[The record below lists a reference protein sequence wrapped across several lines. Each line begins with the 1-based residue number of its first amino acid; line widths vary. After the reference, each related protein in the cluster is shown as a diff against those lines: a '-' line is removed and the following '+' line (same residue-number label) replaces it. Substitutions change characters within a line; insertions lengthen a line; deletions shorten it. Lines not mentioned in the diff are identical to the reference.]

1 MKLSEIKSNKIQ
13 MLRGLAI
20 IAVVFIHNTPNGLA
34 QVWLRPFMNF
44 AVGLFLFLSG
54 MLSNAEKWNP
64 KKRIMKVVVPYIIWT
79 LIYVVLF
86 NIKTPTSIPFSFLK
100 GLISGNSAAIMYYIF
115 VYCEFTL
122 LMPLVDVLAKSKY
135 KYLGFAI
142 APIEIIFMRLIPMI
156 MGYNMNQM
164 ISDIMSISC
173 LGWFTYYYFGYL
185 LGNNIIQIKISTRL
199 LGSLWLCSIVLQI
212 IEGYWYFS
220 MGVTNCGTQ
229 IKLSSILSGSLFAM
243 LAFRFIN
250 SEKKSYIRILHILGD
265 CSFGIYFSHI
275 AIMFVLSKIP
285 YYGQFIVFPLNAVIA
300 ILASFI
306 FVIIGKK
313 VLGKYSKY
321 LAL

>member
-1 MKLSEIKSNKIQ
+1 

-34 QVWLRPFMNF
+34 QVLCRPFMNF
-44 AVGLFLFLSG
+44 SVGLFLFLSG

-64 KKRIMKVVVPYIIWT
+64 KKRIMKVVIPYIIWT
-79 LIYVVLF
+79 LVYVVLF
-86 NIKTPTSIPFSFLK
+86 NIKTPTSIPIAYLK
-100 GLISGNSAAIMYYIF
+100 GLISGKSSAIMYYIF

-122 LMPLVDVLAKSKY
+122 LMPLIDVLAKSKY

-142 APIEIIFMRLIPMI
+142 APIEIILMRLIPLIAGYQMNTMI
-156 MGYNMNQM
+156 AG
-164 ISDIMSISC
+164 IMSISC
-173 LGWFTYYYFGYL
+173 LGWFTYYYLGYL
-185 LGNNIIQIKISTRL
+185 LGNNIIQIKISTKL
-199 LGSLWLCSIVLQI
+199 LGLLWLCSIVLQML
-212 IEGYWYFS
+212 EGYWYLS

-229 IKLSSILSGSLFAM
+229 LKLSSILTGVLFVM

-250 SEKKSYIRILHILGD
+250 SEKKSHIKILHILGD
-265 CSFGIYFSHI
+265 YSFGIYFSHL

-285 YYGQFIVFPLNAVIA
+285 YYVQFIIFPLNAVIA
-300 ILASFI
+300 TIVSLVL
-306 FVIIGKK
+306 VIIGKK